1 MAAARTLRG
10 VGPYLP
16 PRPVGETGKDDP
28 VATHRPPEAWHR
40 EDGQVDAMQRAIAVS
55 AATVG
60 SEGIYTS
67 VVTTAPGGRT
77 RLHHHGP
84 CETSIYVIAGS
95 ARFTWGPTGAEHAF
109 EAGPGDVVY
118 IPALEPHVEE
128 NPSATEDL
136 VVLVSRNCAEGI
148 NHYLD

>member
-1 MAAARTLRG
+1 MAAVRTLRG
-10 VGPYLP
+10 VGPFLP
-16 PRPVGETGKDDP
+16 SRLVGETGKDGGM
-28 VATHRPPEAWHR
+28 ATHRPPEVWHR
-40 EDGQVDAMQRAIAVS
+40 EDGQVDAMRRAVAVS
-55 AATVG
+55 AGTVG

-84 CETSIYVIAGS
+84 CETSIYVITGS

-109 EAGPGDVVY
+109 EARPGDVVY
-118 IPALEPHVEE
+118 IPAQEPHVEE
-128 NPSATEDL
+128 NPSSTEEL

-148 NHYLD
+148 NHYLE